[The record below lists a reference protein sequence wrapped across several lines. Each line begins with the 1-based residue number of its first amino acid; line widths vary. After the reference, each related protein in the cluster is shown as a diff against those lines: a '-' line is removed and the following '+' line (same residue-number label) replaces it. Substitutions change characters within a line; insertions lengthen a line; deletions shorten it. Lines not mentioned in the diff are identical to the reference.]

1 MTTSNNDSVANA
13 GVPAEPLAGEWF
25 LNAGAQW
32 RPSRREL
39 PLARDSCGLETI
51 IEQHLDPVLQG
62 EYIYSARTAGAL
74 GMPGSG
80 HRQAAF
86 GARTL

>member
-1 MTTSNNDSVANA
+1 LIVWTDNSLASLDPTNGHIYWREAMTTSNNDSVAMPV
-13 GVPAEPLAGEWF
+13 VPANRLLVSGLMLELS
-25 LNAGAQW
+25 W

-62 EYIYSARTAGAL
+62 EL
-74 GMPGSG
+74 
-80 HRQAAF
+80 H
-86 GARTL
+86 L